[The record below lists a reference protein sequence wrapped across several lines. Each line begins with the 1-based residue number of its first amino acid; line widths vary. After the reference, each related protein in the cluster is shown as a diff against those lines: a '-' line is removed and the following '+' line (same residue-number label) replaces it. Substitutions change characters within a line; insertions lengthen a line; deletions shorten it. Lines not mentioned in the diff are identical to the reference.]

1 MSIDFDIFAGLK
13 TDDLKAELAAYREE
27 LVNREVTYME
37 KRGELDDAV
46 RDLGKM
52 EEKTN
57 FVVMQLEQFS
67 VLTTPPPESGAE
79 TTSDYLDRYF
89 KDPVFN
95 VSVGLSAIGGAV
107 VLSGP
112 ALKMVGALPKLSKA
126 TKLANSSKFLKV
138 LKLGK
143 GALALGAALAIV
155 ELAFSMVTAQ
165 EINKQLRADKAKL
178 QKAMRKADEAIDELE
193 QSTKEAKAQV
203 KSLLEE
209 AGFGNLAHGVAME
222 SYVRMMNEA
231 IAALSA
237 QKSKVRMV
245 RKMVIRNAMELED
258 MADIAGVAMDVVES
272 VAQRVAVE
280 RAFIEGQTVVQV
292 ARESALADSQIMEI
306 EKVIKARNEAV
317 AGEAPEAIA
326 ELLGIPASIVLSE
339 GEETLPLLAS
349 SWDDIQQEEGLDA
362 ISHKALVSSDAL
374 ERLADELQAKV
385 ALSRGDDPADVS
397 KQFDRTLEDVGAW
410 STDIAEART
419 QIAVLKRDGKLGKL
433 DVTAARLRLPLS
445 IAA

>member
-1 MSIDFDIFAGLK
+1 MNIEFDLLAGLK
-13 TDDLKAELAAYREE
+13 TDDLKAELAALREE
-27 LVNREVTYME
+27 LMSREVTYSAE
-37 KRGELDDAV
+37 RSELDDAV

-57 FVVMQLEQFS
+57 FIVMQLEQFA
-67 VLTTPPPESGAE
+67 VLTTPPPESDAE
-79 TTSDYLDRYF
+79 NTSDFLDRHF
-89 KDPVFN
+89 NDPIFN
-95 VSVGLSAIGGAV
+95 ASIGLSAIGGVV

-155 ELAFSMVTAQ
+155 DLAVSMVTAQ
-165 EINKQLRADKAKL
+165 EINKQLRKDKVQL
-178 QKAMRKADEAIDELE
+178 QQKMREADEAIAELKKA
-193 QSTKEAKAQV
+193 TKEARAQV
-203 KSLLEE
+203 KGLLNE
-209 AGFGNLAHGVAME
+209 AGFGDLEHGKAME

-245 RKMVIRNAMELED
+245 RKMVMRKAMEEE
-258 MADIAGVAMDVVES
+258 DIAEIIGVALEVVES
-272 VAQRVAVE
+272 VAQRVSVE
-280 RAFIEGQTVVQV
+280 RALINGQTIVEV
-292 ARESALADSQIMEI
+292 ARDSALEDSQVIEI
-306 EKVIKARNEAV
+306 EKLVRARNEAI
-317 AGEAPEAIA
+317 AGEAPETIA
-326 ELLGIPASIVLSE
+326 KLLGLPASIVLSE

-349 SWDDIQQEEGLDA
+349 SWEDIEHEERLDT
-362 ISHKALVSSDAL
+362 ISLHALVSSDAL
-374 ERLADELQAKV
+374 GRLADELQAKV
-385 ALSRGDDPADVS
+385 ALSRGDDPAKVS
-397 KQFDRTLEDVGAW
+397 EAFDRTIEDVAEW
-410 STDIAEART
+410 ATDVAEARA

-433 DVTAARLRLPLS
+433 DVAAARLRLPMS